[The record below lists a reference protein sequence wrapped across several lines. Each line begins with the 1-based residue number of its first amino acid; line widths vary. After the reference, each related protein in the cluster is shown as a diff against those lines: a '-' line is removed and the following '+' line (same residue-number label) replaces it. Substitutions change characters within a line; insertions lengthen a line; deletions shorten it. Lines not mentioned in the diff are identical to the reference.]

1 MLDALA
7 AGWRGKS
14 ARGDNALD
22 GAGADAELTANPA
35 EWRIHRKCPT
45 CSRTS
50 RENMMS
56 DGWAV
61 EVKMK
66 VIGGGESTQTYYA
79 RVPDRLGAEEAVK
92 KRINATPDVIVT
104 AIAPVSASSFEGM
117 NVKPGNVAQWI
128 GRVP

>member
-1 MLDALA
+1 MPYMLPNI
-7 AGWRGKS
+7 AGEHDVGRMGGRS
-14 ARGDNALD
+14 
-22 GAGADAELTANPA
+22 
-35 EWRIHRKCPT
+35 
-45 CSRTS
+45 
-50 RENMMS
+50 
-56 DGWAV
+56 
-61 EVKMK
+61 